1 MYRILYGTYAESL
14 ERSLR
19 SLAEA
24 RHLLGTS
31 APSSPPLL
39 CSLTASL
46 DKGMTQKNETDLA
59 NLDLGPL

>member
-1 MYRILYGTYAESL
+1 MYRILYGSYAESL

-39 CSLTASL
+39 CSLTTSI

-59 NLDLGPL
+59 NFDPDPL